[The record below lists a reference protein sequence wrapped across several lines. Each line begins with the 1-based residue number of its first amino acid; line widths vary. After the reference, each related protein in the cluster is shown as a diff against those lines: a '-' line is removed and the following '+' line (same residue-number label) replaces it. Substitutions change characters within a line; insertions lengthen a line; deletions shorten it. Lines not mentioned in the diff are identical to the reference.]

1 MLNLYRRHQSPCR
14 YRSRRYRVCHCPIW
28 VQGSLRGE
36 HIRRALD
43 LRSWSAATDLVR
55 EWEATG
61 EIGVVK
67 KPDIPTIVEA
77 VDLFLNDACAQQLST
92 ETVRKHENVL
102 KHRLVPWCEAKG
114 FRHLKQLRV
123 EQMRQFR
130 ATWAD
135 SANYATK
142 NLERLPE
149 VEESQRHEEH
159 GSADDVLLEEL
170 D

>member
-1 MLNLYRRHQSPCR
+1 MLNLYRRHQSTCR
-14 YRSRRYRVCHCPIW
+14 YRSRRYRNCNCPIW

-55 EWEATG
+55 DWEATG

-67 KPDIPTIVEA
+67 KPDIPTIVQA
-77 VDLFLNDACAQQLST
+77 IDLFLKDARAQKLSP
-92 ETVRKHENVL
+92 ETIRKYENL
-102 KHRLVPWCEAKG
+102 LNKRLAPWCDAQG
-114 FRHLKQLRV
+114 FRYLKQLGV

-135 SANYATK
+135 GANYATK
-142 NLERLPE
+142 NLERLRAFFRFCM
-149 VEESQRHEEH
+149 Q
-159 GSADDVLLEEL
+159 
-170 D
+170 

>member
-1 MLNLYRRHQSPCR
+1 
-14 YRSRRYRVCHCPIW
+14 
-28 VQGSLRGE
+28 
-36 HIRRALD
+36 
-43 LRSWSAATDLVR
+43 
-55 EWEATG
+55 
-61 EIGVVK
+61 
-67 KPDIPTIVEA
+67 
-77 VDLFLNDACAQQLST
+77 
-92 ETVRKHENVL
+92 
-102 KHRLVPWCEAKG
+102 VPWCETKG
-114 FRHLKQLRV
+114 FRYLKQLRV